1 MEIVNNEEKK
11 NKDVFVEVV
20 VKHKVLDVVHLVSI
34 NDTEIKNNI
43 EEENVIDYNVK
54 NEEDVLFQHVIHQM
68 DVNKVKE
75 KQLVNSLNILDN
87 NLKEVVIHKVG
98 VKVLK
103 IIILVLYENYFVS
116 VLKVRVMVNGSVY
129 IDNHNMDL
137 VIENDKI
144 KVNIV
149 Y

>member
-1 MEIVNNEEKK
+1 M
-11 NKDVFVEVV
+11 VV
-20 VKHKVLDVVHLVSI
+20 IVKHKVLDVVHLVSI